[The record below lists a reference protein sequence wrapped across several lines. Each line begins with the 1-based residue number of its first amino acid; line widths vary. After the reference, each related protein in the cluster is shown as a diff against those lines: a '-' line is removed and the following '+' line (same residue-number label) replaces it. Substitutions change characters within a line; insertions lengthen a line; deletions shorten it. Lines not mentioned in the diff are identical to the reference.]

1 MTEEDIQT
9 FGRDLL
15 TFVREYTGEYICTY
29 MYTHIHTQK
38 VITVLVL
45 SPCST
50 SLFSDIPVWVFVSP
64 NAVQIRRYNTLK
76 GFEVM
81 ER

>member
-1 MTEEDIQT
+1 MTEEDMQT
-9 FGRDLL
+9 FVRDLL
-15 TFVREYTGEYICTY
+15 TFVREYMGEYICTY
-29 MYTHIHTQK
+29 IYTHIHTQK

>member
-9 FGRDLL
+9 FVRDLL
-15 TFVREYTGEYICTY
+15 IFVREYTGEYIYTY

-64 NAVQIRRYNTLK
+64 NIAQIRRYNTLK